1 MSLNRIWHLAFLAPI
16 ALLAG
21 CAPGT
26 VIEGNIEESTPVG
39 ERSSW
44 VVAILNDESD
54 TTGSQW
60 ESVLDEGFLEQM
72 SADEL
77 AELINDDLRPEGP
90 FEIVRFE
97 ASGPDAVTTLQGA
110 EEEIALSI
118 SMTNNGDIEG
128 IFFSPAS

>member
-1 MSLNRIWHLAFLAPI
+1 MSLSRIRFLAFLAPI

-21 CAPGT
+21 CAPG
-26 VIEGNIEESTPVG
+26 VVVEGEIDESTAVG

-44 VVAILNDESD
+44 VVEILNDESD

-60 ESVLDEGFLEQM
+60 ESVLDESFLEQM

-77 AELINDDLRPEGP
+77 AELINEDLRPEGP

-97 ASGPDAVTTLQGA
+97 AAGPDAVTTLQSA
-110 EEEIALSI
+110 EEEISLSI
-118 SMTNNGDIEG
+118 STTDNGDIEG
-128 IFFSPAS
+128 IFFSPAR